1 MFTVHGPVQ
10 MSDEARA
17 AFTFTNFLVTLRHRI
32 YVYKVVIGSNCEML
46 AIRRVLQF
54 MDYFFA
60 VLYVG
65 NF

>member
-17 AFTFTNFLVTLRHRI
+17 AFTFTNFLVTLCHRI